1 MADKQSLNSY
11 KDRLEKKERKR
22 YEEKI
27 SLIGG
32 RDPYALSKGDL
43 ASDNKCLPSV
53 IYIDIVNY
61 KINNNSVYTFEH
73 LKTYKS
79 MEAINQL
86 AGGWVRDVQS
96 MTVNDNV

>member
-11 KDRLEKKERKR
+11 KDRLEGKERTR

-43 ASDNKCLPSV
+43 VSDNKCLPSV
-53 IYIDIVNY
+53 PSVTYIDIVNY
-61 KINNNSVYTFEH
+61 LINT
-73 LKTYKS
+73 KS
-79 MEAINQL
+79 
-86 AGGWVRDVQS
+86 
-96 MTVNDNV
+96 

>member
-1 MADKQSLNSY
+1 MADKQSLNKY
-11 KDRLEKKERKR
+11 RDHLEGKERKR

-43 ASDNKCLPSV
+43 VSDNKCLPSV
-53 IYIDIVNY
+53 TYIDIVNY
-61 KINNNSVYTFEH
+61 LINTKSAYTFEQ
-73 LKTYKS
+73 LKAYKS

-86 AGGWVRDVQS
+86 CSDSSWYSVSV
-96 MTVNDNV
+96 